1 MQQHPLE
8 LAHAWLT
15 QAQSDLDDAGYLA
28 ERGSHAAACFA
39 SQQAAEKALKGLLI
53 WHEGDKPYTHVIAE
67 LLAALHHHDA
77 PLAQNLREITALDAF
92 YVATRY
98 PDAIAGAVPAASY
111 HCAESTVAREKAR
124 TAVIAV
130 GARLPKPP

>member
-1 MQQHPLE
+1 
-8 LAHAWLT
+8 
-15 QAQSDLDDAGYLA
+15 
-28 ERGSHAAACFA
+28 
-39 SQQAAEKALKGLLI
+39 
-53 WHEGDKPYTHVIAE
+53 VIAE
-67 LLAALHHHDA
+67 LLAALHRHDA

-130 GARLPKPP
+130 GVRLPKPP